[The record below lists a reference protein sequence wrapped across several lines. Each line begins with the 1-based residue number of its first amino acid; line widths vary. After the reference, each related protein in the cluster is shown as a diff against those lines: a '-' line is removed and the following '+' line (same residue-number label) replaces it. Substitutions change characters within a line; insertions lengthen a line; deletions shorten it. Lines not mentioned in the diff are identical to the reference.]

1 MMQQQIEQKLAA
13 LSPTF
18 IEVINESHMHHVP
31 PGSQTHFKAIVV
43 SAEFEGKRPVARHQM
58 VYGLLA
64 EELAKQVHALALHTY
79 TPLEWESAQDDVP
92 DSPVCKG

>member
-18 IEVINESHMHHVP
+18 IDVVNESYMHHVP
-31 PGSQTHFKAIVV
+31 PGSQTHFKVIIV
-43 SAEFEGKRPVARHQM
+43 SAEFEGKRPVTRHQQ
-58 VYGLLA
+58 VYRLLA
-64 EELAKQVHALALHTY
+64 EELQQKIHALALHTY
-79 TPLEWESAQDDVP
+79 TPKEWQSAQNDVP

>member
-79 TPLEWESAQDDVP
+79 TPQEWESEQDDVP